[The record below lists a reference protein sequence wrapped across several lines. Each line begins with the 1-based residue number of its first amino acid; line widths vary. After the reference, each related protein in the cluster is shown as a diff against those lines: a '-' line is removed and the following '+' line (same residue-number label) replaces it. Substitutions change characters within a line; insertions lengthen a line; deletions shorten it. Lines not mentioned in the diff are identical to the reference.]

1 VGLLEQFESRLDRLV
16 NGAFAKAFRAE
27 VQPVE
32 IAAALQREMDDRA
45 AVIGRDRTV
54 VPNLFRIELSAHD
67 HDRLTSFEET
77 IVSEL
82 VTVVTDHAAQQRYV
96 PLGST
101 EVILGRDE
109 QLDTGVFRVTSESK
123 GGPTATES
131 AALFPGSPRLVLA
144 NGVEHPLTS
153 PTVRLGRG
161 ADVDIRLDDP
171 SVSRAHAEITLGT
184 PATIRDLG
192 STNGTFV
199 DGSKV
204 GEATLNDGSRVT
216 LGTLTLTY
224 RAG

>member
-54 VPNLFRIELSAHD
+54 VPNVFRVELSAHD
-67 HDRLTSFEET
+67 NDRLTSFQET

-82 VTVVTDHAAQQRYV
+82 ITVVTDHAEQQRYV
-96 PLGST
+96 LLGT
-101 EVILGRDE
+101 VEVLLGRDD

-123 GGPTATES
+123 AGPSSSES

-171 SVSRAHAEITLGT
+171 SVSRAHAEITVGT
-184 PATIRDLG
+184 PASIRDLG

-204 GEATLNDGSRVT
+204 REAALLDGSRIT
-216 LGTLTLTY
+216 LGTLTLTF
-224 RAG
+224 RAV